1 MKSGNDST
9 SVLLVFIMQSD
20 TCCMKQRM
28 GLLTFKNTWTH
39 SSFCRSNDWR
49 YNCCSEVT
57 APHCLPSAVLQQSQT
72 KSECQRLSH
81 QALSCHSFNI
91 HNLTEGSCS
100 ERSAGGFSQPFHS
113 MCFSSSP
120 GYSNKRHFEA
130 LQVTAARMTSQFC
143 RAMDQS
149 FKLEVCKG
157 CSPLSHIYT

>member
-9 SVLLVFIMQSD
+9 SVLSVFIMQSG
-20 TCCMKQRM
+20 TCCVKQWM
-28 GLLTFKNTWTH
+28 GLLTFKDTWTH

-49 YNCCSEVT
+49 YNCCSEAT

-81 QALSCHSFNI
+81 QGLSHHSFNT

-100 ERSAGGFSQPFHS
+100 KRSAWGFSQPFHS
-113 MCFSSSP
+113 MCFSSSS
-120 GYSNKRHFEA
+120 GCSNKWHFEA

-143 RAMDQS
+143 IEMD
-149 FKLEVCKG
+149 
-157 CSPLSHIYT
+157 